1 MPATRWIC
9 AARRMPVPRAAER
22 CRHRPRRR
30 AARRRKFDHAGCR
43 QRGRDGGCRKAAV
56 RARPTFERWRG
67 AAGGPPS
74 AASNAAPR
82 LAAGCPVVLGLVA
95 PLRNSLR
102 ELAFAP
108 LRQPQRVGR
117 RGALRARATS
127 PGLAGR
133 AVPVARPLARQEQS
147 TGLFLS
153 GLASSALHRRRSRR
167 PTHGLG
173 PVGASRCKD
182 PAPAS
187 GVRPRTAEACQGPR
201 AGRCQG
207 AYAMPRSAELA
218 AARFSPDISPYPVE
232 TRTASRC
239 ECSFI
244 EVLNLDG
251 RVGRCRI
258 QTVPDRV
265 NSSWA

>member
-1 MPATRWIC
+1 
-9 AARRMPVPRAAER
+9 MPVRGKARAQAQYRFAIKTDDGAE
-22 CRHRPRRR
+22 P
-30 AARRRKFDHAGCR
+30 
-43 QRGRDGGCRKAAV
+43 AAV
-56 RARPTFERWRG
+56 GAKRLFVACAGACLCG

-102 ELAFAP
+102 GLRP
-108 LRQPQRVGR
+108 LRSNIRNGSVDEAR
-117 RGALRARATS
+117 CARGPRALR
-127 PGLAGR
+127 
-133 AVPVARPLARQEQS
+133 
-147 TGLFLS
+147 
-153 GLASSALHRRRSRR
+153 SSALHRRRSRR

-218 AARFSPDISPYPVE
+218 AARFSALRPHTRRVCSNGANAVRAVSYAPGCEIEHRRGPRPKDGASHSKPWQRPARGPRANLRVRFGSDSNAPFAVDQSAARSTRRISSP
-232 TRTASRC
+232 
-239 ECSFI
+239 
-244 EVLNLDG
+244 
-251 RVGRCRI
+251 
-258 QTVPDRV
+258 
-265 NSSWA
+265 